1 MKHVIMLI
9 IAIIVNVASV
19 AVSDTA
25 FAAASN
31 EDLRIKLTVNGKTLT
46 ATLEDNPTSR
56 AFVAKLPL
64 TLQMMDLYGRE
75 MCYRFDEALPT
86 GKLTSSNYKVGDLAY
101 WPPRHSFVI
110 LYEQN
115 GERFQRQHL
124 GRVDSGVEI
133 FNGIGDVDVLFERLE

>member
-1 MKHVIMLI
+1 MKQVIMLI

-56 AFVAKLPL
+56 AFIAKLPL
-64 TLQMMDLYGRE
+64 TLPMMDLYDRE

-124 GRVDSGVEI
+124 GRIDSGVEI
-133 FNGIGDVDVLFERLE
+133 FNGIGDVDVLFEK

>member
-1 MKHVIMLI
+1 MKQAIMLLI
-9 IAIIVNVASV
+9 IAVIASITF
-19 AVSDTA
+19 SNTA
-25 FAAASN
+25 FAAASD
-31 EDLRIKLTVNGKTLT
+31 EELRIKLTVNGHTLT

-56 AFVAKLPL
+56 AFVAKLPF
-64 TLQMMDLYGRE
+64 TLPMMDLYGRE
-75 MCYRFDEALPT
+75 MCYRFDDALPT

-124 GRVDSGVEI
+124 GRIDSGVEI
-133 FNGIGDVDVLFERLE
+133 FNGIGDVDVLFEKSKGE